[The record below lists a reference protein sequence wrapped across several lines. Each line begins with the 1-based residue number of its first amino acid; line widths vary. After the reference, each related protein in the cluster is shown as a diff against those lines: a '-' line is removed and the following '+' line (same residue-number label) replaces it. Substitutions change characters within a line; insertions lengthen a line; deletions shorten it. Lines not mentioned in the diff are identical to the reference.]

1 MSSEACRL
9 FSDWSK
15 PLSCSS
21 NLRALLLVSGR
32 EGRGSHDRSA
42 CRKRE
47 KEKDKIEGKEKM
59 VTDKG
64 TCRYGKPR
72 THAHTN
78 RHIHMGRGGEQIGY
92 GDGTVRAFPLLH

>member
-64 TCRYGKPR
+64 TCRYGKPT
-72 THAHTN
+72 THTYTHT
-78 RHIHMGRGGEQIGY
+78 GRGQIGY
-92 GDGTVRAFPLLH
+92 CHGTVTAFPLLC